1 MEDIF
6 KFCVL
11 LTFGKSGTPV
21 NTVMQINPPFH
32 DSKWS
37 VYFQLLNSRPTSC
50 YMITWAWNVTGGA
63 PSTTLYIASIYFNS
77 LKFQLCSASKC
88 SPRCRTHHG
97 ECRRRN
103 KKSRDCVN
111 VVPLHTWPVQLDML
125 PHLGTFPLKRC
136 AYMAWIMCITG
147 KRNRGFI

>member
-50 YMITWAWNVTGGA
+50 YMITWAWNATGCA
-63 PSTTLYIASIYFNS
+63 PSTTLYIASIYLNS
-77 LKFQLCSASKC
+77 LKFQLCSASMF
-88 SPRCRTHHG
+88 STLQNAPRRVSTQKQKKPWLRQCGTVTHVASAAGHAATSGYISTQTLRLHG
-97 ECRRRN
+97 VDYVYYR
-103 KKSRDCVN
+103 
-111 VVPLHTWPVQLDML
+111 
-125 PHLGTFPLKRC
+125 
-136 AYMAWIMCITG
+136 
-147 KRNRGFI
+147 